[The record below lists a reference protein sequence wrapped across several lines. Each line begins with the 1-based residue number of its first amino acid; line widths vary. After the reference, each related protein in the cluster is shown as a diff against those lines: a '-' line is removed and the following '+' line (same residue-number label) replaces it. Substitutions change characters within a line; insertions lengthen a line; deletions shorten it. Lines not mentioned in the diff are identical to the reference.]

1 MPGAGTAPVPSLVTL
16 YFRPDSV
23 VMKSLYG
30 SSSARA
36 ELGMETPVP
45 IMAAPVANAKDRRSM
60 VGLLQ
65 IDCAALMEKEK
76 EETSPRKRAAIRA
89 ISFSIFA
96 FVSEIIV
103 LFALECY

>member
-1 MPGAGTAPVPSLVTL
+1 
-16 YFRPDSV
+16 
-23 VMKSLYG
+23 
-30 SSSARA
+30 
-36 ELGMETPVP
+36 
-45 IMAAPVANAKDRRSM
+45 
-60 VGLLQ
+60 
-65 IDCAALMEKEK
+65 MEKEK